1 MEFNHFKIQKMYLL
15 YKQTGEWIPAEICN
29 CDLTPSCL
37 NFLQNN
43 IPHNL
48 SELHKIYHQGYT
60 AVTK

>member
-1 MEFNHFKIQKMYLL
+1 MDLTDFKIQKMYLL
-15 YKQTGEWIPAEICN
+15 YKQTGEWISVENCN
-29 CDLTPSCL
+29 CDLTPSSL

-43 IPHNL
+43 IPPHL